1 MSRFAEKHRSHP
13 GAAASQYPAV
23 ESAYTALMRAQRWF
37 VGMLIACAILGL
49 TVLHGPPVLLGRRTF
64 LPAIF
69 ATSLMALAFT
79 LRNRLVLPSLAELR
93 ANPRDAAALRRW
105 SRNNLIMQFLCSG
118 VGLTGFALQ
127 LLGAP
132 MFLALTL
139 YVIAFTYLVLLRPVR
154 P

>member
-1 MSRFAEKHRSHP
+1 MSRFAQKYRSQP
-13 GAAASQYPAV
+13 GAAAAQYPAV
-23 ESAYTALMRAQRWF
+23 QSAYDALMRALRWF
-37 VGMLIACAILGL
+37 VGMLVACAILGL

-69 ATSLMALAFT
+69 ATSLMALAYT
-79 LRNRLVLPSLAELR
+79 LRNRLALPSLAELR
-93 ANPRDAAALRRW
+93 ANPRDPSALRRW
-105 SRNNLIMQFLCSG
+105 SRNNLIVQFLCSA

-132 MFLALTL
+132 IFLALTL
-139 YVIAFTYLVLLRPVR
+139 YVIAFVYLVLLRPER

>member
-1 MSRFAEKHRSHP
+1 MSRFAQKYRSQP
-13 GAAASQYPAV
+13 GAAAGQYPAI
-23 ESAYTALMRAQRWF
+23 ESAYVALMRALRWF
-37 VGMLIACAILGL
+37 VGMLIAGAILGQ
-49 TVLHGPPVLLGRRTF
+49 TVLHGPRVLLGRRTF

-69 ATSLMALAFT
+69 ASSLMALAYT

-93 ANPRDAAALRRW
+93 ANPRDTAALRRW
-105 SRNNLIMQFLCSG
+105 SRNNLIVQFLCSA

-132 MFLALTL
+132 IFLALTL
-139 YVIAFTYLVLLRPVR
+139 YVIALIYLVLLRPER

>member
-1 MSRFAEKHRSHP
+1 MSRFAEKYRSQP
-13 GAAASQYPAV
+13 GEAAAQYPAV
-23 ESAYTALMRAQRWF
+23 QSAYDALMRSQRWF
-37 VGMLIACAILGL
+37 VGMLVACAMLGL
-49 TVLHGPPVLLGRRTF
+49 TVLHGPRVLLGRRTF

-69 ATSLMALAFT
+69 ATSLMALAYT
-79 LRNRLVLPSLAELR
+79 LRGQLVLPSLAELR
-93 ANPRDAAALRRW
+93 ANPRDSGALRRW
-105 SRNNLIMQFLCSG
+105 SRNTLIVQFLCSA

-139 YVIAFTYLVLLRPVR
+139 YVIAFAYLILLRPMR